1 MGFLDTIEVRQ
12 NLIITARERGK
23 IVARREGHN
32 IWVDLGREYLASLIA
47 YSSMSP
53 LTAERE
59 DRIRYM
65 GAGMGGDRQLALG
78 TANAEPLLTPYPGT
92 NAQTDSDAGVTSLE
106 RPVRVSGGA
115 TAYPGVGTDV
125 WLGQLAAPA
134 AHPLATQT
142 KFVRIF
148 TSGEINY
155 GTFLTV
161 PLSEIGLFTGLA
173 DPAVYNNTLVAY
185 DTFDTISKTA
195 AFELE
200 VDWTIRF

>member
-1 MGFLDTIEVRQ
+1 
-12 NLIITARERGK
+12 
-23 IVARREGHN
+23 
-32 IWVDLGREYLASLIA
+32 
-47 YSSMSP
+47 
-53 LTAERE
+53 
-59 DRIRYM
+59 
-65 GAGMGGDRQLALG
+65 
-78 TANAEPLLTPYPGT
+78 
-92 NAQTDSDAGVTSLE
+92 
-106 RPVRVSGGA
+106 
-115 TAYPGVGTDV
+115 V